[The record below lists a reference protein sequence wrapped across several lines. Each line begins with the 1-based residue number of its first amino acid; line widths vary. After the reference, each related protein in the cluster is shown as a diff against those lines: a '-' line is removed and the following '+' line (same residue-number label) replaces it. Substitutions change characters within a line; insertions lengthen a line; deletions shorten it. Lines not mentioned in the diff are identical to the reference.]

1 MSVATTTQFAK
12 VILALGFSLTCLA
25 AFPFNSEVL
34 AQSDKAVTQRPRP
47 GPENNYYF
55 SEPGPA
61 GNWFFPGADFDTNQ
75 TNNANLPVVIGGLT
89 MYMGKGDWLRHLMI
103 ESIVLRNRSGKPIK
117 AFRLSW
123 IIMTDEDRRLGK
135 NRDAAL
141 LAGQTDLIDPGLTDI
156 EGRTKPF
163 DFEVVKAAKPLV
175 KNGTLNGTFFITI
188 RLSEVHFQD
197 GTVWT
202 E

>member
-1 MSVATTTQFAK
+1 MSAVRATRFAR
-12 VILALGFSLTCLA
+12 VVFGFSIICLA
-25 AFPFNSEVL
+25 AFPVNSEVSGQ
-34 AQSDKAVTQRPRP
+34 AGTRPRP

-55 SEPGPA
+55 SEAGPA
-61 GNWFFPGADFDTNQ
+61 GDWFFRGADFDINQ
-75 TNNANLPVVIGGLT
+75 TANASLPVVIGGLS
-89 MYMGKGDWLRHLMI
+89 MYMGKGNWLRHLMI
-103 ESIVLRNRSGKPIK
+103 ESIVLRNRSGKPIE

-123 IIMTDEDRRLGK
+123 IIVTVEDHSPGK
-135 NRDAAL
+135 DAL
-141 LAGQTDLIDPGLTDI
+141 LAGQTDLIEPGLTDL

-175 KNGTLNGTFFITI
+175 KNGSLSGNFWIHF

-197 GTVWT
+197 GTVWK